1 MEERRLTGSRVSY
14 YLAPVKH
21 PQREDQP
28 AYVAECEDIIQALQ
42 MDFNEACEFKAIWR
56 TAAARL
62 GNGKPGSKALYDA
75 EKRLHYAGR
84 SVLVEKRRASDEVVE
99 QFAHAQELSEDSRQ
113 RIAKLLSEG
122 YQLQVEFFG
131 DDFDTHRD
139 LPVPLETFY
148 AGEHQV
154 VLFKPVA

>member
-1 MEERRLTGSRVSY
+1 MTEGRLTGGRVSY

-21 PQREDQP
+21 PQREEQP

-62 GNGKPGSKALYDA
+62 GNGKEGNKALYDA

-84 SVLVEKRRASDEVVE
+84 SVRELRQAHKDAEPKTEASEWFLNQGVCP
-99 QFAHAQELSEDSRQ
+99 ELMGQD
-113 RIAKLLSEG
+113 
-122 YQLQVEFFG
+122 V
-131 DDFDTHRD
+131 
-139 LPVPLETFY
+139 
-148 AGEHQV
+148 QV
-154 VLFKPVA
+154 VLNDGSTTTGDPLSFHWAVGGNANGTIKKFRYI